1 MKLRNWLILAA
12 VVLLTV
18 LPLWLAAPPVIGPDG
33 IPGEHFGGA
42 DNKAQEAIGEIA
54 PGYRP
59 WFSPLL
65 EPASSEI
72 ASLLFALQAALGAG
86 FIGYW
91 LGASVTRERLRREMN
106 EKAAGPEAAPPASN
120 LSGESTAHAD

>member
-1 MKLRNWLILAA
+1 MKLRNWLILAT

-18 LPLWLAAPPVIGPDG
+18 LPLWLAAPPAIGPDG
-33 IPGEHFGGA
+33 IPGERFGGA
-42 DNKAQEAIGEIA
+42 DNQAQTAIGEIA

-65 EPASSEI
+65 EPASGEI

-106 EKAAGPEAAPPASN
+106 EKPAGQESAPPASAP
-120 LSGESTAHAD
+120 SGESTAHAD

>member
-18 LPLWLAAPPVIGPDG
+18 LPLWLAAPPAIGPDG
-33 IPGEHFGGA
+33 IPGEAFGGA

-59 WFSPLL
+59 WFSPLI
-65 EPASSEI
+65 EPASGEI

-106 EKAAGPEAAPPASN
+106 EKPAGQ
-120 LSGESTAHAD
+120 ESSAQTAEDAAHAD

>member
-18 LPLWLAAPPVIGPDG
+18 LPLWLAAPPVIGSDG
-33 IPGEHFGGA
+33 IPGEAFGGA

-59 WFSPLL
+59 WFSPLI
-65 EPASSEI
+65 EPASGEI

-106 EKAAGPEAAPPASN
+106 EKAAGQEAAPPASN
-120 LSGESTAHAD
+120 LSGKNTAHAD

>member
-18 LPLWLAAPPVIGPDG
+18 LPLWLAAPPAIGPDG
-33 IPGEHFGGA
+33 IPGEAFGGA

-59 WFSPLL
+59 WFSPLI

-106 EKAAGPEAAPPASN
+106 EKAAGQEAAPPASN
-120 LSGESTAHAD
+120 LSGKNTAHAD

>member
-18 LPLWLAAPPVIGPDG
+18 LPLWLAAPPANGPDG
-33 IPGEHFGGA
+33 TPGEAFGGA
-42 DNKAQEAIGEIA
+42 DNKAQKAIGEIA
-54 PGYRP
+54 PGYKP
-59 WFSPLL
+59 WFLPLL
-65 EPASSEI
+65 EPASNEI

-91 LGASVTRERLRREMN
+91 LGASMTRERLRREMN
-106 EKAAGPEAAPPASN
+106 GKPTGSEAAPPASGQ
-120 LSGESTAHAD
+120 SSESTAHAD

>member
-1 MKLRNWLILAA
+1 MKLRNWLILAT

-18 LPLWLAAPPVIGPDG
+18 LPLWLAAPPAIGPDG
-33 IPGEHFGGA
+33 IPGEAFGGA

-59 WFSPLL
+59 WFSPLI
-65 EPASSEI
+65 EPASDEI

-106 EKAAGPEAAPPASN
+106 EKPAGQENSAQTAEGA
-120 LSGESTAHAD
+120 AHAD